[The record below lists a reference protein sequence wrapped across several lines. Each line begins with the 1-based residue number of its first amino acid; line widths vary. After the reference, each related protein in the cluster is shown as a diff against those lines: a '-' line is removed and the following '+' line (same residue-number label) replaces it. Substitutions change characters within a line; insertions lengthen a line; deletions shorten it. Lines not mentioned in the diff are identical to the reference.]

1 MTPLISTRLAAASPR
16 PANASP
22 AASRSAP
29 ENSFGPSLEGPAALG
44 AAPPGFLDS
53 NPSDPMTPDP
63 TRHLSACYLLRQRRN
78 TRPSMII
85 HDDATR
91 ILRIKITL
99 WPAPHSQ
106 KTFL

>member
-16 PANASP
+16 PAKAST

-29 ENSFGPSLEGPAALG
+29 ENSFGPSLEGPVPLG
-44 AAPPGFLDS
+44 AAPPAFLDS

-63 TRHLSACYLLRQRRN
+63 TPHLRPAIFRDSAGN
-78 TRPSMII
+78 TRPSMTI

-91 ILRIKITL
+91 ILRIKDNT
-99 WPAPHSQ
+99 PVCAA
-106 KTFL
+106 